1 MEFTNVLRSYKMNL
15 SNQAVGAIMM
25 ALQKAILHHED
36 ISGLLKEFNLQ
47 QTTDGLIV
55 SNPPVVHTDQG
66 GEDADGDS

>member
-36 ISGLLKEFNLQ
+36 ISGLLKEFNLGVMKKS
-47 QTTDGLIV
+47 GLKQKAMLVKKYI
-55 SNPPVVHTDQG
+55 
-66 GEDADGDS
+66 

>member
-36 ISGLLKEFNLQ
+36 ISGLLKELVKKPWGYEKS
-47 QTTDGLIV
+47 GLKQKAMLVKKYI
-55 SNPPVVHTDQG
+55 
-66 GEDADGDS
+66 

>member
-1 MEFTNVLRSYKMNL
+1 MNL

-25 ALQKAILHHED
+25 ALQKAILNQED

-47 QTTDGLIV
+47 QTTEGLVV

-66 GEDADGDS
+66 DGNVDGDS